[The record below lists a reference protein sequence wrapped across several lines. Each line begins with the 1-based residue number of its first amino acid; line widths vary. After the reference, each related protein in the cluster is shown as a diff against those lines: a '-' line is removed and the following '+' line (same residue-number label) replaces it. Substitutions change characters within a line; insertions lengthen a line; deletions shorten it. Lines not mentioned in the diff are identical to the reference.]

1 MMDKLGEFSL
11 NQKEYDKWMILKDF
25 DKNPKSIDDNEG
37 KYPTCLTCFV
47 ISLFEKREEVHR
59 YYQSSFQSRE

>member
-25 DKNPKSIDDNEG
+25 DKNPESIDDNEG
-37 KYPTCLTCFV
+37 KYPDLSDLFRYTCIVSDQSFSTYQT
-47 ISLFEKREEVHR
+47 SMTFEL
-59 YYQSSFQSRE
+59 